1 MSSMPALA
9 WSGFDYENSTFVD
22 IDKGSLVRR
31 GKEIDIYDYSRGYIP
46 VEIERI
52 LGRAAQIAPIDIGTK
67 LFAGDLAQRLAL
79 KLYAQSFSEIL
90 PSGQRFSDIAERSAA
105 FFSKFILLRYGQ

>member
-1 MSSMPALA
+1 MSAAKFSVTLIALMSSMPALA

-46 VEIERI
+46 VEIEHIHDRGYSVE
-52 LGRAAQIAPIDIGTK
+52 LEVREVDTGKTRTLDM
-67 LFAGDLAQRLAL
+67 D
-79 KLYAQSFSEIL
+79 EN
-90 PSGQRFSDIAERSAA
+90 
-105 FFSKFILLRYGQ
+105 